1 MNNKGQLT
9 VISGFSGSGKGTV
22 VSKLVEKYGYALSVS
37 ATTRAPRTGEQE
49 GVHYFYKT
57 VDEFK
62 HLIDNN
68 GLLEWAQ
75 YVDNY
80 YGTPRDYVENML
92 NEGKDVILEIEMQ
105 GGLQVRDNVE
115 DSLLIFM
122 APPSAAELKARLTGR
137 GTEDTDTINK
147 RLKRASEEIQY
158 IDSYDYLVIN
168 DDLDECVDNIH
179 SIIQNGK
186 KRIIHN
192 PVQSHY
198 STDLRMTI
206 SRFQ

>member
-1 MNNKGQLT
+1 MNQLSKKGQLT

-22 VSKLVEKYGYALSVS
+22 VTKLVEKYGYALSVS
-37 ATTRAPRTGEQE
+37 ATTRAPREGEQD
-49 GVHYFYKT
+49 GIHYFYKS
-57 VDEFK
+57 VNEFK
-62 HLIDNN
+62 QLIDNK

-80 YGTPRDYVENML
+80 YGTPREYVEKML
-92 NEGKDVILEIEMQ
+92 KEGKDVILEIEMQ
-105 GGLQVRDNVE
+105 GGLQVKKNAP

-122 APPSAAELKARLTGR
+122 VPPSAAELKSRLIGR
-137 GTEDTDTINK
+137 ATEDMDTINK

-168 DDLDECVDNIH
+168 DDLDECIENIH
-179 SIIQNGK
+179 SIIQNEK

-192 PVQSHY
+192 
-198 STDLRMTI
+198 TDMVNNIKNDFLNI
-206 SRFQ
+206 

>member
-192 PVQSHY
+192 PV
-198 STDLRMTI
+198 LVNTI
-206 SRFQ
+206 KNDYLNI

>member
-37 ATTRAPRTGEQE
+37 ATTRAPRTGEHE

-192 PVQSHY
+192 PV
-198 STDLRMTI
+198 LVNTI
-206 SRFQ
+206 KNDYLNI

>member
-1 MNNKGQLT
+1 
-9 VISGFSGSGKGTV
+9 
-22 VSKLVEKYGYALSVS
+22 
-37 ATTRAPRTGEQE
+37 
-49 GVHYFYKT
+49 
-57 VDEFK
+57 
-62 HLIDNN
+62 
-68 GLLEWAQ
+68 
-75 YVDNY
+75 
-80 YGTPRDYVENML
+80 ML

-192 PVQSHY
+192 PV
-198 STDLRMTI
+198 LVNTI
-206 SRFQ
+206 KNDYLNI

>member
-37 ATTRAPRTGEQE
+37 ATTRAPRTGEHE
-49 GVHYFYKT
+49 GVHYFYKS

-80 YGTPRDYVENML
+80 YGTPRYYVENML

-192 PVQSHY
+192 PV
-198 STDLRMTI
+198 LVNTI
-206 SRFQ
+206 KNDYLNI

>member
-37 ATTRAPRTGEQE
+37 ATTRAPRTGEHE

-62 HLIDNN
+62 HMIDNN

-80 YGTPRDYVENML
+80 YGTPREYVENML

-192 PVQSHY
+192 PV
-198 STDLRMTI
+198 LVNTI
-206 SRFQ
+206 KNDYLNI

>member
-1 MNNKGQLT
+1 MSKKGQLT

-22 VSKLVEKYGYALSVS
+22 VTKLVEKYGYALSVS
-37 ATTRAPRTGEQE
+37 ATTRAPREGEQD
-49 GVHYFYKT
+49 GIHYFYKS
-57 VDEFK
+57 VNEFK
-62 HLIDNN
+62 QLIDNK

-80 YGTPRDYVENML
+80 YGTPREYVEKML
-92 NEGKDVILEIEMQ
+92 KEGKDVILEIEMQ
-105 GGLQVRDNVE
+105 GGLQVKKNAP

-122 APPSAAELKARLTGR
+122 VPPSAAELKSRLIGR
-137 GTEDTDTINK
+137 ATEDMDTINK

-168 DDLDECVDNIH
+168 DDLDECIENIH
-179 SIIQNGK
+179 SIIQNEK

-192 PVQSHY
+192 
-198 STDLRMTI
+198 TDMVNNIKNDFLNI
-206 SRFQ
+206 

>member
-37 ATTRAPRTGEQE
+37 ATTRAPRTGEHE

-147 RLKRASEEIQY
+147 RLKRASEETQY

-192 PVQSHY
+192 PV
-198 STDLRMTI
+198 LVNTI
-206 SRFQ
+206 KNDYLNI

>member
-37 ATTRAPRTGEQE
+37 ATTRAPRTGEHE
-49 GVHYFYKT
+49 GVHYFYKS

-192 PVQSHY
+192 PV
-198 STDLRMTI
+198 LVNTI
-206 SRFQ
+206 KNDYLNI

>member
-1 MNNKGQLT
+1 MSKKGQLT

-22 VSKLVEKYGYALSVS
+22 VTKLVEKYGYALSVS
-37 ATTRAPRTGEQE
+37 ATTRAPREGEQD
-49 GVHYFYKT
+49 GIHYFYKS
-57 VDEFK
+57 VNEFK
-62 HLIDNN
+62 QLIDNK

-80 YGTPRDYVENML
+80 YGTPREYVEKML
-92 NEGKDVILEIEMQ
+92 KEGKDVILEIEMQ
-105 GGLQVRDNVE
+105 GGLQVKKNAP

-122 APPSAAELKARLTGR
+122 VPPSAAELRSRLTGR
-137 GTEDTDTINK
+137 ATEDMDTINK

-168 DDLDECVDNIH
+168 DDLDECIENIH
-179 SIIQNGK
+179 SIIQNEK

-192 PVQSHY
+192 
-198 STDLRMTI
+198 TDMVNNIKNDFLNI
-206 SRFQ
+206 

>member
-37 ATTRAPRTGEQE
+37 ATTRAPRTGEHE
-49 GVHYFYKT
+49 GVHYFYKS

-62 HLIDNN
+62 HMIDNN

-192 PVQSHY
+192 PV
-198 STDLRMTI
+198 LVNTI
-206 SRFQ
+206 KNDYLNI